1 MAANSIPLK
10 TSGGTKP
17 APPAMTTTDVAPEKP
32 SIMPTQTPVKN
43 AAPSVPPKK
52 SAWARNNLAIIAGA
66 TVLLY
71 AVAGAAIILAPLQPL
86 QRTPLIWLL
95 FAFPL
100 LAVVILGW
108 LTARY
113 GTKLYVEPDAPP
125 VDEAAITLLTP
136 EQQQRKFNLDI
147 AALVQETAQQ
157 TGYSPDA
164 ETIQVMRS
172 DYLMAEDL
180 VLRRLDLEHNG
191 TLRRHISIEGT
202 PYDAVAVSPERIRA
216 IEVKFLP
223 TPEVRQET
231 IDALLDKAEYTA
243 QRLRRTASGKK
254 FYLLLALVVEVPERE
269 RLRLR
274 ENLLNKFGVASV
286 NIELEFFDYGEL
298 QKIFAAE
305 NLLV

>member
-1 MAANSIPLK
+1 MAASSVPLK
-10 TSGGTKP
+10 TASVGGAKP
-17 APPAMTTTDVAPEKP
+17 APVAIVTDTIAEKP
-32 SIMPTQTPVKN
+32 
-43 AAPSVPPKK
+43 AAPLAPAAKTAPPSKK
-52 SAWARNNLAIIAGA
+52 SSWARNNLAIIAGA
-66 TVLLY
+66 FVLLY
-71 AVAGAAIILAPLQPL
+71 AVAGAAVILAPLQAL

-100 LAVVILGW
+100 LALVVLGW
-108 LTARY
+108 LVARH
-113 GTKLYVEPDAPP
+113 GTKLYAEPDAPP
-125 VDEAAITLLTP
+125 TDESAITLLTP

-147 AALVQETAQQ
+147 AALVRETTQQ
-157 TGYSPDA
+157 TGYAPDA

-191 TLRRHISIEGT
+191 TLRRHVSIEGT
-202 PYDAVAVSPERIRA
+202 SYDAVAVSPERIRA

-231 IDALLDKAEYTA
+231 IDTLLDKAEYTA

-269 RLRLR
+269 RLQLR